1 MSIHQ
6 LKKNVFSGSFAAGG
20 GIIVSLVAYPIYLHF
35 LGAELYGLWAVL
47 TVIIFFSSIG
57 NFGIDEALIKY
68 IAEEYEKKNIEN
80 IKEFISTG
88 INLLLVNGIVIFIIL
103 KLLENLLL
111 SALNLNAAY
120 VLVFKNIFPYIVILS
135 VFILI
140 VNFVNAILKGLGR
153 FDHASYILLS
163 GRVFALLI
171 SILLFINGYKIWS
184 LYWGQLLSF
193 VFVLLL
199 SSHFV
204 GRIIGIFY
212 NPLKGKKAMLVRLVK
227 FGGTITVSKA
237 FAMFLEP
244 FIKVA
249 ITRYIGLT
257 EVTYFEIAN
266 KVVMQIRSLFERGI
280 SAIMPE
286 VSRLSATIKNAKVRI
301 SEMMRRVNRLNVL
314 VSSSVFILL
323 FFIGEPL
330 LKLWLSAGS
339 CEVITISFRIIIV
352 GYLINLLSVP
362 SYYYFMG
369 SGQVRFCFFN
379 HLIQTVLNFILVVV
393 LISFDI
399 VNFQLLITVYASSV
413 AISSIVLMI
422 MYHNNIRN
430 IKVV

>member
-1 MSIHQ
+1 MSQ
-6 LKKNVFSGSFAAGG
+6 LRKNIFSGSLAAAGSV
-20 GIIVSLVAYPIYLHF
+20 IVSVVAYPIYLHF

-88 INLLLVNGIVIFIIL
+88 INLLLVNGIIIFIIL

-314 VSSSVFILL
+314 VGSSVFILL

-330 LKLWLSAGS
+330 LKLWLSAGY
-339 CEVITISFRIIIV
+339 CEVITIAFRIIIV